1 MLTGLDQAEYAT
13 LPHLPNRS
21 PFVEM
26 LQQALLS
33 SRQKG
38 LLLAMLLTDLDQFR
52 EINGTFGHRWG
63 DALLRQVGS
72 RVRQAL
78 RKFNGIVR
86 LGGDEFS
93 VLLPTAGSREGC
105 FVLSAVS

>member
-1 MLTGLDQAEYAT
+1 
-13 LPHLPNRS
+13 
-21 PFVEM
+21 M

-38 LLLAMLLTDLDQFR
+38 LPLALSLTDLDQFR

-63 DALLRQVGS
+63 DALPRQVGS

-78 RKFNGIVR
+78 RKSDGIVR
-86 LGGDEFS
+86 FGGMSLAYFCQRSE
-93 VLLPTAGSREGC
+93 VVKA
-105 FVLSAVS
+105 